1 LHLAAVIAPGFLRVS
16 ARAKSFEQRSVQEL
30 VGLHQDFV
38 AETQSPELVVHR
50 SGEDFGRAI

>member
-1 LHLAAVIAPGFLRVS
+1 VIAPGFLRVS

-50 SGEDFGRAI
+50 SGEAFGRAI